1 MKEPILFCWSSGKD
15 SALALHELR
24 AAGAVEIAALLTT
37 VRRDGVPMH
46 GVPRRLLG
54 AQAASLGHPL
64 QEVLLPPD
72 CPNEAYARLMRRA
85 LLPHARRGIRTVAFG
100 DLFLQEVRE
109 YREERM
115 QQAGMRCL
123 FPLWGRPPLEAA
135 KRFIGLGFRALVV
148 CVDTNVLPA
157 EFAGR
162 EYDAAFLEQL
172 PPGVDPCGENGEFH
186 TFVFDGPIFR
196 RPIALRRGGRRL
208 EGGRFAY
215 RELLPVSEPDA
226 AGAPE
231 AGAPEAGAP
240 EAGAPEAGA

>member
-37 VRRDGVPMH
+37 VGEDAIPMH
-46 GVPRRLLG
+46 GVPRRLLR

-64 QEVLLPPD
+64 EEILLPPD
-72 CPNEAYARLMRRA
+72 CPNEAYERLMRSA
-85 LLPHARRGIRTVAFG
+85 LMPHARRGIQRVAFG
-100 DLFLQEVRE
+100 DLFLEELRQ

-115 QQAGMRCL
+115 KQAGMRCL
-123 FPLWGRPPLEAA
+123 FPLWGRSSLELAR
-135 KRFIGLGFRALVV
+135 RFINLGFRALVV
-148 CVDTNVLPA
+148 CVDTSVLPV

-162 EYDAAFLEQL
+162 EYDAAFLERL

-196 RPIALRRGGRRL
+196 RPIAVQAGGTRI

-215 RELLPVSEPDA
+215 RELLPVPEPE
-226 AGAPE
+226 APE
-231 AGAPEAGAP
+231 PTGA
-240 EAGAPEAGA
+240 

>member
-1 MKEPILFCWSSGKD
+1 MREPILFCWSSGKD
-15 SALALHELR
+15 SALALHDLR
-24 AAGAVEIAALLTT
+24 NSDSFEIAALLTT
-37 VRRDGVPMH
+37 VGRDGIPMH

-64 QEVLLPPD
+64 EEILLPPD
-72 CPNEAYARLMRRA
+72 CPNEVYARLMRRA
-85 LLPHARRGIRTVAFG
+85 LRPHVRRGIKSVAFG
-100 DLFLQEVRE
+100 DLFLEEVRE

-123 FPLWGRPPLEAA
+123 FPLWGRPPLEVAR
-135 KRFIGLGFRALVV
+135 RFINLGFRALVV
-148 CVDTNVLPA
+148 CVDTSVLPA
-157 EFAGR
+157 RFAGR

-196 RPIALRRGGRRL
+196 RPIAVRAGGTRL

-226 AGAPE
+226 AGASGTEPKRIS
-231 AGAPEAGAP
+231 PTKQTVVLP
-240 EAGAPEAGA
+240 K